1 MRFSVPGVAVDAN
14 LKQELEKISSA
25 YAEASIGRMV
35 QGSLRSSQVVACTSI
50 QMGHERILNNSTKV
64 HSRPDLIARK

>member
-25 YAEASIGRMV
+25 YAESFNRQDGVGIAALFASGGLHVNPDGPRTDIEPSCQLV
-35 QGSLRSSQVVACTSI
+35 ASQF
-50 QMGHERILNNSTKV
+50 M
-64 HSRPDLIARK
+64 